1 MKTQLKSNSLSKGRK
16 KGSKGQVDGKHP
28 HTASGTVAAP
38 LVHYPLMMKA
48 IQKVAQP
55 VSFNALKKFYN
66 LPV

>member
-1 MKTQLKSNSLSKGRK
+1 MKTQSKSNSLNKRRK

-28 HTASGTVAAP
+28 HATSGTVATP